1 MPFEF
6 QIVLPF
12 QRMHQSESTMLAP
25 SPRKFPRTAVVQAI
39 QELLKSVLG
48 TKAAVMREII
58 TKFMGDHLPL
68 SQIEAA
74 LKLRGL
80 DITALENINKG
91 DFRHL
96 LDGISLADEQLKG
109 IVVSAQATVDQIK
122 DNIAAS
128 YEAARNSFQQAY
140 TRKNK
145 LFVIALSFLVVI
157 PLNANVIILYQEI
170 SADQATQQAIVGKA
184 VAVNADQPSATGN
197 DGTQSADIGAA
208 YSHTR
213 DQINTALHNYPILI
227 RSSRFK
233 QDFANHRYSEI
244 VGLLLMGIL
253 VSLGA
258 PFWNDIL
265 KGMLGINTALN
276 TTGNKSS

>member
-1 MPFEF
+1 MSTF
-6 QIVLPF
+6 QDLVSLVLLIF
-12 QRMHQSESTMLAP
+12 VLSVM
-25 SPRKFPRTAVVQAI
+25 VQAI
-39 QELLKSVLG
+39 QELLKSALG
-48 TKAAVMREII
+48 TKAAVMKEVVN
-58 TKFMGDHLPL
+58 KFMGDHLPL

-80 DITALENINKG
+80 DITALENINKE
-91 DFRHL
+91 DCRHL
-96 LDGISLADEQLKG
+96 LDGISFADEQLKG
-109 IVVSAQATVDQIK
+109 IVVSAQATLDQIK

-157 PLNANVIILYQEI
+157 PLNANLIILYQEI
-170 SADQATQQAIVGKA
+170 AADQATQQAIVGKA
-184 VAVNADQPSATGN
+184 VTVSVDQAGA
-197 DGTQSADIGAA
+197 TQSNESPGADVGAA

-213 DQINTALHNYPILI
+213 DQINTALQNYPILI

-233 QDFANHRYSEI
+233 QDFTSHPYSGI
-244 VGLLLMGIL
+244 AGLLLMGIL

-265 KGMLGINTALN
+265 KGMMGINTALN
-276 TTGNKSS
+276 TTGTKSS